1 MRKLNYVL
9 LSVLSRFLLHSLLRR
24 FTLGTHAL
32 KNAGVIAFLVSGRAL
47 LKFKTNFKMAASVA
61 LEEILDE
68 VTRSDIEDVQD
79 SSDEETDQKSKAI
92 ESAVNCFAES
102 SDLGENIGLF
112 KQEAKRYLKGLYEK
126 HARGNDS
133 FAILCESSLNTGA
146 VLKDEACLWLDLIYR
161 RLSSRQRIKRPWF
174 VEFTRDIPKEVYLAL
189 KRAFLT
195 TTNRELRSNV
205 YMDGNRKGVS
215 ISITYLVSV
224 LYLFRTL
231 TGKTVKQLQG
241 FLHRKIPGK
250 GKAKVLISR
259 IKEFK
264 LCYKYS
270 KRQMIVS
277 FHFGFW
283 NTHGFPLHD

>member
-1 MRKLNYVL
+1 
-9 LSVLSRFLLHSLLRR
+9 
-24 FTLGTHAL
+24 
-32 KNAGVIAFLVSGRAL
+32 
-47 LKFKTNFKMAASVA
+47 MAASVA
-61 LEEILDE
+61 LEEILVE

-102 SDLGENIGLF
+102 SDLGENTGLF

-195 TTNRELRSNV
+195 TTNR
-205 YMDGNRKGVS
+205 
-215 ISITYLVSV
+215 
-224 LYLFRTL
+224 
-231 TGKTVKQLQG
+231 
-241 FLHRKIPGK
+241 
-250 GKAKVLISR
+250 
-259 IKEFK
+259 
-264 LCYKYS
+264 
-270 KRQMIVS
+270 
-277 FHFGFW
+277 
-283 NTHGFPLHD
+283 